1 MSRQGC
7 EKLQMAFRIPA
18 LYFRRFP
25 LPEIAVFSFCYCEKF
40 VHFMELPMTN
50 SLCYDNQA
58 ARGVR
63 IIVVQYACD
72 GISCVLYFFTT
83 LVSTN

>member
-1 MSRQGC
+1 
-7 EKLQMAFRIPA
+7 
-18 LYFRRFP
+18 
-25 LPEIAVFSFCYCEKF
+25 
-40 VHFMELPMTN
+40 MTN
-50 SLCYDNQA
+50 SLRYDNQA

-83 LVSTN
+83 LVSVN